1 MVRLGM
7 KKALLIL
14 LLGCLL
20 FLSFR
25 YGLTDYLS
33 FDYIKSNSNLIQ
45 SKFDQNPVLFM
56 ASFFIVYVFV
66 TALSIPGAAIMTLA
80 GGAFLGLTSGVI
92 VVSFASTIGATL
104 AFLVARFLFQ
114 DFFKNKYREKFNSI
128 NNGVEKEGDIYLF
141 GLRLVPIFPFFLI
154 NILMGLT
161 NYKTWKFFLV
171 SQIGMLPGTFA
182 YVNAGTQLANLESPS
197 GVLSPSFLVSFALL
211 GVIPLIFKSFL
222 NILKKRKVYKGWKK
236 PKSFDYDIVAIG
248 AGAGGLVSSYI
259 GAAVNAKVALIEK
272 HKMGGDCLNT
282 GCVPSKA
289 IIKSAKVA
297 NIIKNAEKYGI
308 TVDDSKVNFQNVMTR
323 IQKIITKIEP
333 HDSVDRYTKLG
344 VDCIS
349 GEAEVLSPWEVK
361 VNGNV
366 LSTRNIILATGAGPV
381 VPPLPGL
388 ADAKVITSD
397 TIWDLKELPKKLV
410 VIGGGPIGVELAQ
423 SFKRLGS
430 EVTVVEAAP
439 SILVREDSDVSKIVI
454 EKLIEDGVKIYTNHK
469 AVRFIKNGDK
479 EILVAQTAGK
489 EIEIEFDYCLV
500 ALGRKANT
508 NIRGLEKLA
517 LGISK
522 TSTFEHDEYMRT
534 KFPNIFVVGDCAGP
548 FQFTHTAAHQAWY
561 AAVNALFAPLVSYKA
576 DYRVVPW
583 CTFTEPE
590 IARVGISET
599 EAKAQGIAFELVHYN
614 LSDLDRAIAEDEDF
628 GLIKVIVAK
637 GTDQILGVAIVSTR
651 ASELLGEFTLAMKH
665 KIGLNKILG
674 TIHAYPTF
682 PEAIKYTAGEWKRAH
697 KPEKILRYLKKFH
710 AWRRG

>member
-248 AGAGGLVSSYI
+248 AGAGGLVSAYI

-508 NIRGLEKLA
+508 NIPGLEKLA

>member
-1 MVRLGM
+1 M
-7 KKALLIL
+7 
-14 LLGCLL
+14 
-20 FLSFR
+20 SFK

-33 FDYIKSNSNLIQ
+33 LNYIKENSGLILGYYEH
-45 SKFDQNPVLFM
+45 NPLLFISAFFTLYVL
-56 ASFFIVYVFV
+56 I
-66 TALSIPGAAIMTLA
+66 TALSLPGASIMTLA
-80 GGAFLGLTSGVI
+80 GGAFLGLSKGVI

-114 DFFKNKYREKFNSI
+114 DFFKTKYREKFNST
-128 NNGVEKEGDIYLF
+128 NNGVEKEGDLYLF

-161 NYKTWKFFLV
+161 NYKTWRFFVV
-171 SQIGMLPGTFA
+171 SQVGMLPGTFA
-182 YVNAGTQLANLESPS
+182 YVNAGTQLASLESAS
-197 GVLSPSFLVSFALL
+197 GILSPSFLLSFALL
-211 GVIPLIFKSFL
+211 GLIPLVFKSFL

-236 PKSFDYDIVAIG
+236 PDTFEYDIIAIG

-289 IIKSAKVA
+289 IIKSAKIA
-297 NIIKNAEKYGI
+297 NIIKNSEKYGI
-308 TVDDSKVNFQNVMTR
+308 TVEGSRVNFENVMSR
-323 IQKIITKIEP
+323 IKKVIKKVEP
-333 HDSVDRYTKLG
+333 HDSVQRYTDLG
-344 VDCIS
+344 VHCIS
-349 GEAEVLSPWEVK
+349 GEAEVLSPWEVR
-361 VNGNV
+361 VNGKV
-366 LSTRNIILATGAGPV
+366 LSTRNIILATGARPLL
-381 VPPLPGL
+381 PPIPGL
-388 ADAKVITSD
+388 SEAKFLTSD
-397 TIWDLKELPKKLV
+397 TIWDLKELPRKLAV
-410 VIGGGPIGVELAQ
+410 LGGGPIGVELAQ
-423 SFKRLGS
+423 SFKRLGA
-430 EVTVVEAAP
+430 EVSVIEAAP
-439 SILVREDSDVSKIVI
+439 RILVREDEDVSKIVI
-454 EKLIEDGVKIYTNHK
+454 EKLIEDGIKIYTNHK
-469 AVRFIKNGDK
+469 AVKFLKRDGQ
-479 EILVAQTAGK
+479 EVLVAQSAEK

-508 NIRGLEKLA
+508 NIPGLDKLA

-534 KFPNIFVVGDCAGP
+534 KYPNIFVVGDCAGP

-599 EAKAQGIAFELVHYN
+599 EAKDQGIAYELVHYD
-614 LSDLDRAIAEDEDF
+614 LADLDRAIAEDEDY

-637 GTDQILGVAIVSTR
+637 GTDQILGAAIVSTR
-651 ASELLGEFTLAMKH
+651 ASELLGEFTLAMKY

-682 PEAIKYTAGEWKRAH
+682 PEAIKYAAGEWKRSH

>member
-1 MVRLGM
+1 M